1 MSGNYINHNII
12 QGIDDDKGE
21 IALCI
26 LSAINV
32 GQLNNPRQFRKNLCD
47 LAVRSLDEIID
58 YSKIIQL
65 RRQK

>member
-1 MSGNYINHNII
+1 MPKKYIVFTTFI

-32 GQLNNPRQFRKNLCD
+32 GQLNNPDSLENLCD

-58 YSKIIQL
+58 
-65 RRQK
+65 

>member
-1 MSGNYINHNII
+1 MLQERIVQHWSF

-32 GQLNNPRQFRKNLCD
+32 GQLNNPDSLENLCD
-47 LAVRSLDEIID
+47 LAVRPIDEIID
-58 YSKIIQL
+58 
-65 RRQK
+65 